1 MKISTINT
9 YNSFL
14 QLKTPPAIEPKTTD
28 TIKSKPGFLDNI
40 YKVRPEIATL
50 PDNVNSGYGVS
61 IKPEL
66 KTLPE
71 LATLPED
78 INSGYGVK
86 PEIATLPEDINN
98 GYGVKPELA
107 TLPEDVN
114 SGYGVRVKP
123 ELATLPEDINNGYG
137 VKPELATLPEDVNS
151 GYSARTKRSAWYDTW
166 QKKENEVTDNTM
178 QISTK
183 RRADIVDNYLKTMS
197 SSASTNKH
205 IL

>member
-50 PDNVNSGYGVS
+50 PDNVNSGYDVS

-86 PEIATLPEDINN
+86 PE
-98 GYGVKPELA
+98 LA

-123 ELATLPEDINNGYG
+123 EIATLPEDINNGYG